1 MKGTSRQYRLEQLR
15 LREAEGTLTEQEQA
29 ELLAI
34 FAELDAE
41 EAEALKPAK
50 EKNQRLWEEKA
61 ELEEIASQLQDIVT
75 EHKQLL
81 TDARAYLTRLQ
92 SKRARLA
99 DKYYRLTGQNLS
111 KEYIEAK

>member
-1 MKGTSRQYRLEQLR
+1 MKHTNRRHRLEQLR
-15 LREAEGTLTEQEQA
+15 LSEAKGTLTEQEHE
-29 ELLAI
+29 ELLTI

-50 EKNQRLWEEKA
+50 EKSQQLQEEKTT
-61 ELEEIASQLQDIVT
+61 LEETASQLQDIVT

-81 TDARAYLTRLQ
+81 TDARTYLVLLQ
-92 SKRARLA
+92 SKRALLA

-111 KEYIEAK
+111 QR

>member
-1 MKGTSRQYRLEQLR
+1 MKGTNRRYRLEQLR
-15 LREAEGTLTEQEQA
+15 LREAAGNLTKQEQA
-29 ELLAI
+29 ELLTI

-50 EKNQRLWEEKA
+50 EKSRQLQEEKA
-61 ELEEIASQLQDIVT
+61 ELEEIASQLEDIVT

-81 TDARAYLTRLQ
+81 TDTRAYLTQLQ
-92 SKRARLA
+92 SKRALLA

-111 KEYIEAK
+111 KPYIETN

>member
-1 MKGTSRQYRLEQLR
+1 MKGTNRQYRLEQLR
-15 LREAEGTLTEQEQA
+15 LREAEGILTEQERT

-50 EKNQRLWEEKA
+50 EESRQLREEKA
-61 ELEEIASQLQDIVT
+61 ELEEIASQLQDIAT

-81 TDARAYLTRLQ
+81 TDARAYLTQLQ
-92 SKRARLA
+92 SKRALLA
-99 DKYYRLTGQNLS
+99 DRYYRLTGHSLS
-111 KEYIEAK
+111 KEYIETN

>member
-1 MKGTSRQYRLEQLR
+1 MKHTNRQHRLEQLR
-15 LREAEGTLTEQEQA
+15 LREAEGTLTKQEHA

-41 EAEALKPAK
+41 EAKALKPAK
-50 EKNQRLWEEKA
+50 EKSQQLQEQKTA
-61 ELEEIASQLQDIVT
+61 LEETASQLQDIVI

-81 TDARAYLTRLQ
+81 TDARAYLTQLQ
-92 SKRARLA
+92 SKRALLA

-111 KEYIEAK
+111 QR

>member
-1 MKGTSRQYRLEQLR
+1 MKRTNRQHRLEELR
-15 LREAEGTLTEQEQA
+15 HREAEETLTEQEHA

-50 EKNQRLWEEKA
+50 EKSQQLQTEKEA
-61 ELEEIASQLQDIVT
+61 LEATVSQLQDIVT
-75 EHKQLL
+75 EHRQLL
-81 TDARAYLTRLQ
+81 IDARAYLTQLQ
-92 SKRARLA
+92 SKRALLA

-111 KEYIEAK
+111 QG

>member
-1 MKGTSRQYRLEQLR
+1 MKHTNRQHRLEQLR
-15 LREAEGTLTEQEQA
+15 LRETKGTLTKQEHA
-29 ELLAI
+29 ELLSI

-50 EKNQRLWEEKA
+50 EKSQQLQEEKTT
-61 ELEEIASQLQDIVT
+61 LEETALQLQDIVT

-81 TDARAYLTRLQ
+81 TDARAYLMRLQ
-92 SKRARLA
+92 SKRALLA

-111 KEYIEAK
+111 QH

>member
-1 MKGTSRQYRLEQLR
+1 MKHTNRQHRLEQLR

-50 EKNQRLWEEKA
+50 GKNRKLQEEKR
-61 ELEEIASQLQDIVT
+61 ELEEIASQLQDIVI
-75 EHKQLL
+75 Q
-81 TDARAYLTRLQ
+81 RIG
-92 SKRARLA
+92 KRKL
-99 DKYYRLTGQNLS
+99 
-111 KEYIEAK
+111 

>member
-1 MKGTSRQYRLEQLR
+1 MKRTNRQHRLEQLR
-15 LREAEGTLTEQEQA
+15 LREAEETLTEQEHA
-29 ELLAI
+29 ELLSI

-50 EKNQRLWEEKA
+50 QKSQQLQEEKTA
-61 ELEEIASQLQDIVT
+61 LEETASQLQDIVT

-81 TDARAYLTRLQ
+81 TDARAYLMRLQ
-92 SKRARLA
+92 SKRALLA

-111 KEYIEAK
+111 QG

>member
-1 MKGTSRQYRLEQLR
+1 MQRTNRQYRLEQLR
-15 LREAEGTLTEQEQA
+15 LREAEGNLTEQKQA

-50 EKNQRLWEEKA
+50 KQSRRLEQEKA
-61 ELEEIASQLQDIVT
+61 ELEEIASQLQDLVT

-81 TDARAYLTRLQ
+81 T
-92 SKRARLA
+92 
-99 DKYYRLTGQNLS
+99 
-111 KEYIEAK
+111 E

>member
-1 MKGTSRQYRLEQLR
+1 MKGTNRQYRLEQLR
-15 LREAEGTLTEQEQA
+15 LREAEGTLTEREQA

-34 FAELDAE
+34 FTELDAE

-50 EKNQRLWEEKA
+50 EKSRQLQKEKA

-81 TDARAYLTRLQ
+81 TDARAYLTQLQ
-92 SKRARLA
+92 SKRALLA

-111 KEYIEAK
+111 KEYIETS